1 MVLFT
6 HILKPVLRASHHV
19 RVSHFALPL
28 GLLSAA
34 WLLRTRGLDQV
45 DAAAMFAFLPTLL
58 LLLGGA
64 LCVVFGRW
72 RQLCLQLI
80 IYASYVTLATHVAY
94 YHEHGTARG
103 DSEPVFL
110 LAAIAMP
117 SVYGIYAL
125 WPERGGAALALG
137 LRLGGLGV
145 GWVIAGVLISFHAPA
160 LRQLLGTIWW
170 PRWYGAWMHLPQLA
184 YPLSAA
190 MCSLLA
196 IQYLREPRPQHA
208 AQLLVLPSLMGMLP
222 LVFVQPYLLQMT
234 CCAALLALAAAMVH
248 ESFHMAFRDELTGL
262 PGRRAL
268 SERLQRLRGDYVL
281 AVLDVDH
288 FKRFNDSHGHDVGD
302 QVLRMVAAQLRKSFG
317 GKAYRQGGEEFVIVF
332 EGPHWED
339 CLDMLEQLRQGIQ
352 DYRMHLRNAQ
362 QRPSTTR
369 QGRAQR
375 GAGSTG
381 ALAVTVSIGA
391 ASSDD
396 VEGGPQ
402 AILKAADQAL
412 YKAKQGGRNR
422 VVPSPA

>member
-1 MVLFT
+1 MALFA
-6 HILKPVLRASHHV
+6 HILKPVLRAAHHW

-28 GLLSAA
+28 GLLAAA
-34 WLLRTRGLDQV
+34 WLLRGRGLAQV
-45 DAAAMFAFLPTLL
+45 DAGALFAFLPSLL

-72 RQLCLQLI
+72 RQLCLLLI
-80 IYASYVTLATHVAY
+80 VYASYVTLAPHVAY
-94 YHEHGTARG
+94 YREHGAARG

-110 LAAIAMP
+110 LAAIALP
-117 SVYGIYAL
+117 SLYGIYAL
-125 WPERGGAALALG
+125 WPERGRAAVALG
-137 LRLGGLGV
+137 LRLG
-145 GWVIAGVLISFHAPA
+145 VLAVSLLLAAVTVSFYAST

-170 PRWYGAWMHLPQLA
+170 PQWYAAWMHLPQLA

-190 MCSLLA
+190 MCGLLA

-208 AQLLVLPSLMGMLP
+208 AQLLVLPGLMGMLP
-222 LVFVQPYLLQMT
+222 LVFVQPYLLQAI

-268 SERLQRLRGDYVL
+268 SERLLRLRGDYVL

-302 QVLRMVAAQLRKSFG
+302 QVLRMVAAQLRKAFG
-317 GKAYRQGGEEFVIVF
+317 GRAYRQGGEEFVIVF
-332 EGPHWED
+332 EGTHWED
-339 CLDMLEQLRQGIQ
+339 CLEALEQLRQGIQ

-362 QRPSTTR
+362 QRPLTTR

-375 GAGSTG
+375 GVGSAG
-381 ALAVTVSIGA
+381 ALSVTVSIGA
-391 ASSDD
+391 ASSEDFD
-396 VEGGPQ
+396 GGPQ
-402 AILKAADQAL
+402 AIIKVADQAL
-412 YKAKQGGRNR
+412 YKAKQSGRNQ

>member
-1 MVLFT
+1 MALFA
-6 HILKPVLRASHHV
+6 HILKPVLRAAQHG
-19 RVSHFALPL
+19 RASHFALPL

-34 WLLRTRGLDQV
+34 WWLRGHGLDRL
-45 DAAAMFAFLPTLL
+45 DAAALFAFLPSLL

-64 LCVVFGRW
+64 LCVVFARW
-72 RQLCLQLI
+72 RQLCLLLI
-80 IYASYVTLATHVAY
+80 IYISDVALSPHVAY
-94 YHEHGTARG
+94 YREHGATRG

-110 LAAIAMP
+110 LAAIALP
-117 SVYGIYAL
+117 SLYGIYAL
-125 WPERGGAALALG
+125 WPERGRAALALG
-137 LRLGGLGV
+137 WRLGVLALGLML
-145 GWVIAGVLISFHAPA
+145 AGVMVSFHAPA

-170 PRWYGAWMHLPQLA
+170 PRWYAAWMHLPQLA
-184 YPLSAA
+184 YPLSVA
-190 MCSLLA
+190 MCGLLA

-208 AQLLVLPSLMGMLP
+208 AQLAVLPCLMGMLP
-222 LVFVQPYLLQMT
+222 LVFVQPYLLQAT

-302 QVLRMVAAQLRKSFG
+302 QVLRMVAAQLRKAFG
-317 GKAYRQGGEEFVIVF
+317 GRAYRQGGEEFVIVF
-332 EGPHWED
+332 EGAPWED
-339 CLDMLEQLRQGIQ
+339 CQQALEQLRQGIQ

-362 QRPSTTR
+362 QRPLTTR
-369 QGRAQR
+369 QGRVQR
-375 GAGSTG
+375 GAGSGG

-391 ASSDD
+391 ASSEDID
-396 VEGGPQ
+396 GGAQ

-422 VVPSPA
+422 VEPRST